1 MCQLLRPGGRTG
13 FYTILPAEGLSRS
26 DYQRAIRLGPRAVST
41 RRRSHRDLLRTAGFV
56 DIRSLDVTDTWR
68 QTAELFVAEQDR
80 LADSLAEL
88 VGRQTLRDRQRK
100 LRSSLR
106 AIDDGLLQ
114 RLLFTARRPHPGE
127 TQAQS

>member
-1 MCQLLRPGGRTG
+1 M
-13 FYTILPAEGLSRS
+13 
-26 DYQRAIRLGPRAVST
+26 
-41 RRRSHRDLLRTAGFV
+41 LRTAGFV